1 MINVTKTGEADR
13 KRNVNCWENFLR
25 QCRSMISD
33 EVAKSLGRP
42 AIFRSVLI
50 RVRPAESSIPPLAI
64 APALR
69 RFH

>member
-1 MINVTKTGEADR
+1 MLPKPVERIERRTLIA
-13 KRNVNCWENFLR
+13 WENFLH